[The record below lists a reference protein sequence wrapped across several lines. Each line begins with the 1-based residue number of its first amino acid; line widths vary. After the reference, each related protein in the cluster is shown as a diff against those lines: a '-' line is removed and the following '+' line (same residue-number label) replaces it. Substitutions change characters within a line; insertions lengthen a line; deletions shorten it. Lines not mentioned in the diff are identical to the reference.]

1 MPPAL
6 VEARE
11 IEPLAHLQMQAALQ
25 PFVDN
30 AISKTINVP
39 ADHLTIQAAINAA
52 TAGDTINVAAG
63 TYSELL
69 A

>member
-1 MPPAL
+1 MPRMRTVAYVAAL
-6 VEARE
+6 V
-11 IEPLAHLQMQAALQ
+11 LLCTFVAHSA
-25 PFVDN
+25 
-30 AISKTINVP
+30 TINVP